1 MCKKSGGSNM
11 GDVLLDA
18 LIDSLKVLPI
28 LFVVYLLIE
37 AVEQYSSRKFNNE
50 KLLKN
55 KFAPLCGGAIGL
67 IPQCGF
73 SVVATDLYNKSRI
86 STGTLIAVYVA
97 TSDEAIPIM
106 LGDKNGLK
114 MLLPLLVLKLVFAV
128 ALGYLVD
135 LYITRIR
142 KNPVV
147 DNANVKQT
155 TVYGEMYLSANVNCD
170 TNADMQKHYLLADI
184 YMEADVKHKG
194 CCGHSLEET
203 DEKWW
208 KKYLLHPLLHS
219 LKIFAFI
226 LAVNVVMGLIIYFV
240 GEQNIA
246 NFLSTGKWLQPLV
259 TALVGLIPNCA
270 SSVILTQLYL
280 SSGLMFGALFTGLCV
295 NAGIAYAVLFR
306 GNARKNGFKI
316 IAIITVASV
325 AVGYLLLL
333 L

>member
-1 MCKKSGGSNM
+1 M

-28 LFVVYLLIE
+28 LFLVYLLIE
-37 AVEQYSSRKFNNE
+37 FVEQYSSRKLNNE

-55 KFAPLCGGAIGL
+55 KFAPLCAGAIGL

-86 STGTLIAVYVA
+86 SAGTLIAVYVA

-128 ALGYLVD
+128 VLGYLVD
-135 LYITRIR
+135 LYISRIR
-142 KNPVV
+142 KNPVM
-147 DNANVKQT
+147 DKTQVKQAT
-155 TVYGEMYLSANVNCD
+155 IYGEMYLNTSQKGDVNANIEE
-170 TNADMQKHYLLADI
+170 HYLLADI
-184 YMEADVKHKG
+184 HMEADMHHKG
-194 CCGHSLEET
+194 CCGHSLEESK
-203 DEKWW
+203 DNVW

-240 GEQNIA
+240 GEQNIT

-306 GNARKNGFKI
+306 GNERKNGLKI
-316 IAIITVASV
+316 VSVITVTSIV
-325 AVGYLLLL
+325 VGYLLLL

>member
-1 MCKKSGGSNM
+1 M
-11 GDVLLDA
+11 GEVLLDA
-18 LIDSLKVLPI
+18 LIDSLKVLPV
-28 LFVVYLLIE
+28 LFAVYLLIE
-37 AVEQYSSRKFNNE
+37 WVEQYSSHKFNNE
-50 KLLKN
+50 RLLKN

-86 STGTLIAVYVA
+86 SAGTLIAVYVA

-128 ALGYLVD
+128 ILGYLVD

-142 KNPVV
+142 KSPVISKTQV
-147 DNANVKQT
+147 RKA
-155 TVYGEMYLSANVNCD
+155 TVYGEMYLSGD
-170 TNADMQKHYLLADI
+170 TKRDINADMEEHYLLADI
-184 YMEADVKHKG
+184 HLEADVHHKG
-194 CCGHSLEET
+194 CCGHSLEES
-203 DEKWW
+203 DEKMW

-226 LAVNVVMGLIIYFV
+226 LIVNIVMGLIIYFV

-246 NFLSTGKWLQPLV
+246 NFLSTGKWVQPLV

-306 GNARKNGFKI
+306 GNERKNGFKI
-316 IAIITVASV
+316 VSVITIASI

>member
-1 MCKKSGGSNM
+1 M
-11 GDVLLDA
+11 GEVLLDA
-18 LIDSLKVLPI
+18 LIDSLKVLPV
-28 LFVVYLLIE
+28 LFAVYLLIE
-37 AVEQYSSRKFNNE
+37 WVEQYSSHKFDNE
-50 KLLKN
+50 RLLKN

-86 STGTLIAVYVA
+86 SAGTLIAVYVA

-106 LGDKNGLK
+106 LGDKNGIK
-114 MLLPLLVLKLVFAV
+114 MLLPLFVLKLVFAV
-128 ALGYLVD
+128 ILGYLVD

-142 KNPVV
+142 RNPAI
-147 DNANVKQT
+147 DKSKTKQA
-155 TVYGEMYLSANVNCD
+155 TVYGEMYLCGDTKRDINANIEE
-170 TNADMQKHYLLADI
+170 HYLLADI
-184 YMEADVKHKG
+184 HMESDINHKG
-194 CCGHSLEET
+194 CCGHSLEES
-203 DEKWW
+203 DEKLW
-208 KKYLLHPLLHS
+208 KKYFLHPLLHS

-226 LAVNVVMGLIIYFV
+226 LIVNVVMGLVIYFV

-246 NFLSTGKWLQPLV
+246 DFLSTGKWLQPLV

-306 GNARKNGFKI
+306 GNARKNGLKI
-316 IAIITVASV
+316 VSVITVASIV
-325 AVGYLLLL
+325 VGYLLLL

>member
-1 MCKKSGGSNM
+1 M
-11 GDVLLDA
+11 GEVLLDA
-18 LIDSLKVLPI
+18 LIDSLKVLPV
-28 LFVVYLLIE
+28 LFAVYLLIE
-37 AVEQYSSRKFNNE
+37 WVEQYSSHKLNNE
-50 KLLKN
+50 RLLKN

-86 STGTLIAVYVA
+86 SAGTLIAVYVA

-128 ALGYLVD
+128 ILGYLVD

-142 KNPVV
+142 KNPVTSKTQV
-147 DNANVKQT
+147 RKS
-155 TVYGEMYLSANVNCD
+155 TVYGEMYLSGDTKRDINAN
-170 TNADMQKHYLLADI
+170 MEEHYLLADI
-184 YMEADVKHKG
+184 HMEADVHHKG
-194 CCGHSLEET
+194 CCGHSLEES
-203 DEKWW
+203 DEKLW
-208 KKYLLHPLLHS
+208 KKYFLHPLLHS

-226 LAVNVVMGLIIYFV
+226 LVVNIVMGLIIYFV

-246 NFLSTGKWLQPLV
+246 NFLSTGKWVQPLV

-306 GNARKNGFKI
+306 GNERKSGLKI
-316 IAIITVASV
+316 VSVITIASI

>member
-1 MCKKSGGSNM
+1 MRVLGGNNM
-11 GDVLLDA
+11 GEVLLDA
-18 LIDSLKVLPI
+18 LIDSLKVLPV
-28 LFVVYLLIE
+28 LFAVYLLIE
-37 AVEQYSSRKFNNE
+37 WVEQYSSKKFNNE

-55 KFAPLCGGAIGL
+55 RFAPLVGGGIGL

-86 STGTLIAVYVA
+86 TAGTLIAVYVA

-106 LGDKNGLK
+106 LGSSYGIK

-128 ALGYLVD
+128 VLGYLVD
-135 LYITRIR
+135 LYILRIR
-142 KNPVV
+142 KNPIVSKKQ
-147 DNANVKQT
+147 VKQAVVT
-155 TVYGEMYLSANVNCD
+155 GEIYLPID
-170 TNADMQKHYLLADI
+170 TQKANADKEEHYLV
-184 YMEADVKHKG
+184 ADVYLDEDQHHKG
-194 CCGHSLEET
+194 CCGHTLEESN
-203 DEKWW
+203 EKVW
-208 KKYLLHPLLHS
+208 KKYFLHPLMHS

-226 LAVNVVMGLIIYFV
+226 LLVNIVMGLIIYFV

-246 NFLSTGKWLQPLV
+246 EFLSTGKWFQPIV

-306 GNARKNGFKI
+306 GNARKNALKI
-316 IAIITVASV
+316 VSVILVSSII
-325 AVGYLLLL
+325 VGYLLLL
-333 L
+333 I